1 VLVEAIARLRVGML
15 LAVDGGDLFTLRRL
29 CEPGKLL
36 VPLLFKSAVS
46 LGCPQL
52 VTEWWERKG

>member
-1 VLVEAIARLRVGML
+1 ML